1 MFDRDGNRK
10 YLNAEERLRFYEAAK
25 LLRQSSRSA
34 FCLTL
39 FFSGARISEVLSL
52 TSKNVDAAD
61 KTVVFKTLK
70 QRHKVRYRA
79 VPIPVELLDQLR
91 LLADM
96 NGSERLWSFS
106 RSTGWK
112 IIKDCM
118 KSAGLDGIKATPKGL
133 RHGFAISCVANGVPL
148 PSLRIWM
155 GHARLETTAI
165 YTEMVG
171 EDARELVKR
180 TWPADL

>member
-25 LLRQSSRSA
+25 LLPLSSRSA

-39 FFSGARISEVLSL
+39 FFTGARISEVLRL
-52 TSKNVDAAD
+52 TFKNLDAAD
-61 KTVVFKTLK
+61 KTVVFQTLK
-70 QRHKVRYRA
+70 QRHKMRYRS
-79 VPIPVELLDQLR
+79 VPIPLEHLDQLL
-91 LLADM
+91 LLAER
-96 NGSERLWSFS
+96 GSSERLWGFS

-112 IIKDCM
+112 IIKECM

-133 RHGFAISCVANGVPL
+133 RHGFAISCIANGVPL
-148 PSLRIWM
+148 PSLRTWM

-165 YTEMVG
+165 YAEMVG
-171 EDARELVKR
+171 EDARELAKR
-180 TWPADL
+180 TWPTVL